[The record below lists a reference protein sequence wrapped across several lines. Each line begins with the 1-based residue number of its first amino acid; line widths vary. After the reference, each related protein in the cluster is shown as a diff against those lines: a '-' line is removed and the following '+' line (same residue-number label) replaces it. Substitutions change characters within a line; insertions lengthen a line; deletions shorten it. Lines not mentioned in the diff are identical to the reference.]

1 MALKY
6 QGIADIIRQQILE
19 GTYTLGS
26 QLPTEAQLCESFS
39 ASRQTIRQALQ
50 QLVDDGLIVRRQGS
64 GSRVIGAASP
74 TAKPLLNYESGR
86 HHTIAV
92 VSTYISDYIFPGIL
106 REIESVLADNNCS
119 PLLFSTHNHVSTERK
134 VLQRLLALPELD
146 GILVEGTK
154 TALPNPNLDLYR
166 QLQQRGIPM
175 IFIHGGYAE
184 LENSVSVL
192 DDNFNGGYA
201 LVQYLYQKG
210 HTHIAG
216 FFKSDDIQGH
226 QRYAGYAAAIRDLGL
241 QLDDRKIFW
250 YNTELK
256 KMLRSSN
263 NRLWQDLRDTFLSD
277 CTAVVC
283 YNDEIAS
290 NLLQILQRNGIKIP
304 EEMALVSFD
313 NSQYS
318 EIGPCHIT
326 SLSHGS
332 YNVGRMAA
340 QLLIDQLNGKQS
352 ESQVAPWELV
362 EKESS

>member
-1 MALKY
+1 MPLKY
-6 QGIADIIRQQILE
+6 QGIATIIRQQILE
-19 GTYTLGS
+19 GTYPAGG
-26 QLPTEAQLCESFS
+26 QLPTEVQLCESFS

-50 QLVDDGLIVRRQGS
+50 QLVDEGLIVRRQGS
-64 GSRVIGAASP
+64 GSRVIGVAP
-74 TAKPLLNYESGR
+74 TSTSAFSKSSQER
-86 HHTIAV
+86 QRVIAV
-92 VSTYISDYIFPGIL
+92 IPTYISDYIFPGIL
-106 REIESVLADNNCS
+106 REIEIVLADNHCS

-134 VLQRLLALPELD
+134 VLQRLLTLPELD

-166 QLQQRGIPM
+166 QLQQRGIPI
-175 IFIHGGYAE
+175 IFMHGGYAD
-184 LENSVSVL
+184 LDNSISVL
-192 DDNFNGGYA
+192 DDNYNGGYT
-201 LVQYLYQKG
+201 LVEYLQKKG
-210 HTHIAG
+210 HSRIAG

-226 QRYAGYAAAIRDLGL
+226 QRYAGYAAAMRDLGL
-241 QLDDRKIFW
+241 HLDDRKIFW
-250 YNTELK
+250 YNTEMK

-263 NRLWQDLRDTFLSD
+263 RLWVDLIENFLND
-277 CTAVVC
+277 CSAVVC

-290 NLLQILQRNGIKIP
+290 YLLQILQRRGVKVP

-326 SLSHGS
+326 SLSHGK

-340 QLLIDQLNGKQS
+340 QLLMDQLNGQKGHC
-352 ESQVAPWELV
+352 QVAPWELI